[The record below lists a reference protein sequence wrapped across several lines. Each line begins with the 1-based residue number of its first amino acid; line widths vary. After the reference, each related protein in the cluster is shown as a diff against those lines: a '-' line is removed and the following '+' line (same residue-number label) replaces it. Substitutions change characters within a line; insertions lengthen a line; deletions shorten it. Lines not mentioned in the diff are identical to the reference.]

1 MPHPDAARLLIHCPD
16 QHGLVA
22 AVSNFLFHQDANV
35 TDAQQHA
42 TAPEGGTFFMRMAF
56 RLEGLAQRR
65 ELFEAAF
72 AKTVAD
78 RFDMKWRVAYPAE
91 RKRVCVMVSKYDHAL
106 QELLY
111 LHRAGDL
118 GADIACVISNHDDLR
133 QLVEAAGIPYHHI
146 PITKAT
152 KPAQEARAIEL
163 VGDVDLVVLARYM
176 QILSPDFV
184 AHFRDRVINIH
195 HSFLPA
201 FVGANPYRHAYE
213 RGVKLIGATA
223 HFVTAELDQGP
234 IIEQDVVRVSH
245 RQDVPELMRLGREV
259 ERAVLAKAVLAFVEE
274 RVLIYGNKTVVFD

>member
-1 MPHPDAARLLIHCPD
+1 MSDEARLLIHCPD

-56 RLEGLAQRR
+56 RLEGLAQRQG
-65 ELFEAAF
+65 LFEAAF
-72 AKTVAD
+72 AKTVGE
-78 RFDMKWRVAYPAE
+78 RFDMDYRVCYPAR
-91 RKRVCVMVSKYDHAL
+91 RKRVAVMVSRYDHAL

-111 LHRAGDL
+111 RHRSGHL
-118 GADIACVISNHDDLR
+118 GAEVTCVISNHDDLR
-133 QLVEAAGIPYHHI
+133 ALVEPLGIPFHHL

-152 KPAQEARAIEL
+152 KPEQEARAIDL
-163 VGDVDLVVLARYM
+163 MADADLVVLARYM

-184 AHFRDRVINIH
+184 EAFPRRIINIH

-201 FVGANPYRHAYE
+201 FVGADPYRHAYQ

-223 HFVTAELDQGP
+223 HFVTADLDEGP

-245 RQDVPELMRLGREV
+245 RDGVAALKRVGREV
-259 ERAVLAKAVLAFVEE
+259 ERAVLAKAVMAFLED
-274 RVLIYGNKTVVFD
+274 RVLVYGNKTVVFD